1 VSSLS
6 ALQTIRRLPRK
17 IANRL
22 TVCLFMV
29 LFPLERLL
37 YRYSRV
43 GHTELIDPARF
54 DWIPRLEQGWTSI
67 RAELDAVLRYE
78 AYIPSYLDLSD
89 EARGL
94 TEPQGWK
101 SFFFYAYGVKV
112 PANCARCPATAA
124 LLESIPGMKSGFYS
138 ILAPGA
144 RLKPH
149 RGHYAGVLRY
159 HLGLIVPAPDRCGLR
174 VGDRT
179 VTWQEGQSVVFD
191 DTFEHE
197 AWNDSDRNRVVLFVD
212 FARPLPPLLAAVNDA
227 MIWLVGRSSVVQ
239 PGIARLKDWNR
250 RLAAVWRPRTDG

>member
-1 VSSLS
+1 MSLS
-6 ALQTIRRLPRK
+6 HSQTFRRLPRK

-43 GHTELIDPARF
+43 GHTELIAPARF
-54 DWIPRLEQGWTSI
+54 DWIPRLEQGWTLI

-89 EARGL
+89 DARGL

-112 PANCARCPATAA
+112 PANCERCPATAA
-124 LLESIPGMKSGFYS
+124 LLASIPGMKSGFYS
-138 ILAPGA
+138 ILAAGA

-159 HLGLIVPAPDRCGLR
+159 HLGLIVPAPERCGLR
-174 VGDRT
+174 VGGQT
-179 VTWQEGQSVVFD
+179 VHWQEGKSLVFD

-197 AWNDSDRNRVVLFVD
+197 AWNDSDSVRVVLFVD
-212 FARPLPPLLAAVNDA
+212 FARPLPRPLAALNGA

-250 RLAAVWRPRTDG
+250 RLAAVWRPRAED